1 MWFIVIIQ
9 INSKV
14 ALCGGVKEI
23 TGKWEY
29 SLGFWQLYTN
39 CPQQKNLMKSPDERL
54 FRQEVAEDWRVS
66 FSSDEEEA
74 SWFHFLFSF
83 CFDILASCLRIQQY
97 SFLWRPPLRSFS
109 PPHHTLLI
117 IIIVVGYRVWQT
129 SKGRLWSLERL
140 ASRGHH
146 GGPRRTLHSTEQLSS
161 VSGRREWVGA
171 RRLQMTLL
179 VFSSELLTPLL
190 AWYWW
195 MAVAFIRV
203 VWFWSECS
211 LCFHIYCNVTSR
223 QRLYLKLREEG
234 WKLFCRCIWDQTGL
248 KTHNKY

>member
-161 VSGRREWVGA
+161 VSGGA
-171 RRLQMTLL
+171 ENGSEPGDCRWHCWCSPQSSSLHSWLGTGGWRWHLYAWSGFDLSARF
-179 VFSSELLTPLL
+179 VFIFTV
-190 AWYWW
+190 
-195 MAVAFIRV
+195 M
-203 VWFWSECS
+203 
-211 LCFHIYCNVTSR
+211 
-223 QRLYLKLREEG
+223 
-234 WKLFCRCIWDQTGL
+234 
-248 KTHNKY
+248 

>member
-1 MWFIVIIQ
+1 MWFYRN
-9 INSKV
+9 NSDKFEGCT
-14 ALCGGVKEI
+14 LWWSKEI

-146 GGPRRTLHSTEQLSS
+146 GGPRRTLHSTGQLSS
-161 VSGRREWVGA
+161 VSGGAETGRSQEIADDIGCVLLNSPHSTLGLVLVDGGGIYTRGLILIWVLA
-171 RRLQMTLL
+171 LFSYLL
-179 VFSSELLTPLL
+179 
-190 AWYWW
+190 
-195 MAVAFIRV
+195 
-203 VWFWSECS
+203 
-211 LCFHIYCNVTSR
+211 
-223 QRLYLKLREEG
+223 
-234 WKLFCRCIWDQTGL
+234 
-248 KTHNKY
+248 